1 MTVLPVS
8 RSDLHN
14 HSDLDNRSDL
24 DDLHLQPV
32 PATPGT
38 GRRPR
43 PVLVAVATAAD
54 VTGVLPDATGRA
66 TAGGRPLVV
75 AVITPS
81 IAWSTDAAVQAV
93 MARQRA
99 ASFVRLVEAVR
110 EACERHGAPQAR
122 IVELR
127 ARWRST
133 RRSRSRLLRRDLV
146 VLAREHGAELH
157 PLPDSLLGRDRG

>member
-8 RSDLHN
+8 RTYRPDHTGLTDVADRA
-14 HSDLDNRSDL
+14 DLDLR
-24 DDLHLQPV
+24 PA
-32 PATPGT
+32 PATPAA

-43 PVLVAVATAAD
+43 PVLVAVGTDAD
-54 VTGVLPDATGRA
+54 VVEVLPDASGRA
-66 TAGGRPLVV
+66 AAGGRPLVV
-75 AVITPS
+75 AVIAPS
-81 IAWSTDAAVQAV
+81 IPWSTDAAVQAV

-110 EACERHGAPQAR
+110 EACEHHGLPDAR

-133 RRSRSRLLRRDLV
+133 RRSRSRLLRRDLAA
-146 VLAREHGAELH
+146 LAREHGAELH